1 MFYLVN
7 FLSILNY
14 SIFLTFILKRNISK
28 MFPISMILMSLI
40 VYISGVFLNVKIGIY
55 ISIILSVIFL
65 FCNCYNIFFMKKDIK
80 EYIDAGVIVFMVI
93 YFLSI
98 LIFSKR
104 MLSVWD

>member
-40 VYISGVFLNVKIGIY
+40 VYISGVFLNFKIGIY
-55 ISIILSVIFL
+55 ILIILSVIFL

-80 EYIDAGVIVFMVI
+80 
-93 YFLSI
+93 
-98 LIFSKR
+98 
-104 MLSVWD
+104 